1 MTKPATPRQQKPPP
15 APGRYILCIGKWAS
29 LAKLAEQYGFPLVE
43 PPEPQPKP
51 TARQARRKPAT
62 K

>member
-1 MTKPATPRQQKPPP
+1 MTKPPTPRQQKPP
-15 APGRYILCIGKWAS
+15 ATPGRYILCIGKWAAMEMLS
-29 LAKLAEQYGFPLVE
+29 IQYGFPLAD

-51 TARQARRKPAT
+51 KRKPAT